1 MGAID
6 VTVALLLISNVIILR
21 AFAVAGPKVIIVG
34 AGMSGKIFSQFR
46 LRSNRCML
54 FKPLMNMKAI
64 YVGIS
69 AAKTLSDAGIKDILI
84 LEATDRIGG
93 RMRKASFA
101 GLKVEVGANWVEGV
115 NGLEM
120 NPIWE
125 MANKLHLRQFIS
137 DFRNISSNTYKDKSE
152 VDKVIEEADKV
163 KSYGEKL
170 SKSLPLGGHEDIS
183 ILAVPSTAL
192 EMVVDYFNY
201 DYEFAEPPR
210 VTSLQNT
217 VPLPTFANFGKEAY
231 FVADQRGFES
241 LVYDLAAQF
250 LRTAKNSSIVDPRL
264 LLGKVNASQ
273 YSFLDRS
280 VASTLS
286 CRASYTSPI
295 LMSSYRNKLF
305 SYFN

>member
-1 MGAID
+1 
-6 VTVALLLISNVIILR
+6 
-21 AFAVAGPKVIIVG
+21 
-34 AGMSGKIFSQFR
+34 
-46 LRSNRCML
+46 
-54 FKPLMNMKAI
+54 
-64 YVGIS
+64 
-69 AAKTLSDAGIKDILI
+69 
-84 LEATDRIGG
+84 
-93 RMRKASFA
+93 
-101 GLKVEVGANWVEGV
+101 
-115 NGLEM
+115 
-120 NPIWE
+120 
-125 MANKLHLRQFIS
+125 
-137 DFRNISSNTYKDKSE
+137 SE

-280 VASTLS
+280 VICGKLDLIRSSLQSHYDLLPKEHFEKQNPGANVLLVTVTDEESRRIEQQPDSQTKAEAMEVLRNMFGKHIPEATDVLVPKWWS
-286 CRASYTSPI
+286 DRFFKGSFSNWPLGVNQYEYDQMRVIFISYISF
-295 LMSSYRNKLF
+295 L
-305 SYFN
+305 